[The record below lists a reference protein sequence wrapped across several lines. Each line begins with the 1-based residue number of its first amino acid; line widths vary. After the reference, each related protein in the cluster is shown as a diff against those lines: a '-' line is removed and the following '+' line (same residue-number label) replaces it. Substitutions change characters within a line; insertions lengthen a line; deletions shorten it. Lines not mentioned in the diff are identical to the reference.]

1 MDALRYSYGS
11 WQCHLDAR
19 ASGAMPSLPTPAT
32 DKGRQLS
39 KAVLEQARSLSRKN
53 TRAAEGRE
61 YLIGL
66 TSWRDT
72 PYEYRRMLAI
82 MASLPPSLADRSDR
96 ELTENE
102 KALLRV
108 AAKRV
113 SEGIR
118 GLAASL

>member
-1 MDALRYSYGS
+1 MDELRSSHGL

-19 ASGAMPSLPTPAT
+19 ASGAMPPAPAQAT
-32 DKGRQLS
+32 ETGRQLC
-39 KAVLEQARSLSRKN
+39 KAALEHARSLSRKA
-53 TRAAEGRE
+53 TRPAHDRE
-61 YLIGL
+61 HLIGL

-72 PYEYRRMLAI
+72 PHEYRRMLAV
-82 MASLPPSLADRSDR
+82 MASLPPSTADKTDR

-102 KALLRV
+102 KAMLRA

-113 SEGIR
+113 SEAVR